1 MKDRQAGGNKKTKG
15 ELLSCPRS
23 LSAPSPLLS
32 QPPLQGMFWGP
43 AHILFAQCIPAGSLF
58 MSIFLLIRVRLPPVT
73 HSLLLW
79 VKEPTCDTGLCV
91 CLYVCVKKKKEK
103 KKVWGLRS
111 RASLPSINMA
121 KWFPHMVK
129 YLCKVIWLAV
139 ELKTSGCDL
148 HPRWP
153 YLHCTYTQ
161 RESLHV
167 GRWAFVC
174 EFIVST
180 VCLCAVHFRH

>member
-1 MKDRQAGGNKKTKG
+1 
-15 ELLSCPRS
+15 
-23 LSAPSPLLS
+23 
-32 QPPLQGMFWGP
+32 MFWGP

-79 VKEPTCDTGLCV
+79 VKEPTCDAGLCV
-91 CLYVCVKKKKEK
+91 TVCVK

-129 YLCKVIWLAV
+129 YLCNVILLAV
-139 ELKTSGCDL
+139 ELRTSGCDL
-148 HPRWP
+148 HPRWL
-153 YLHCTYTQ
+153 YLLTHTHPHKVWMRRGGLLCA
-161 RESLHV
+161 SLLCQLCVCVPSILGISVAFKKNKASEFKQQWAPRTHLQEAEVILAWFSGFV
-167 GRWAFVC
+167 GRR
-174 EFIVST
+174 IG
-180 VCLCAVHFRH
+180 